1 MLKILAIAPY
11 QNLKTKIDEIAENF
25 KTLYVESYVGDL
37 SVGLAIA
44 QKKASKFDVVISR
57 GGTAKLLAKYI
68 VAVELGH
75 HIFDPC
81 SKFIANLI
89 GLTLEFSQN

>member
-1 MLKILAIAPY
+1 MDMNASYQAFVHELFPNAELIIDRFHIIQLMGRTMDTIRTPCLKQLD
-11 QNLKTKIDEIAENF
+11 KH
-25 KTLYVESYVGDL
+25 
-37 SVGLAIA
+37 
-44 QKKASKFDVVISR
+44 SR
-57 GGTAKLLAKYI
+57 EYKV

>member
-1 MLKILAIAPY
+1 MLKVLAIAPY
-11 QNLKTKIDEIAENF
+11 QNLKTKIDEIAEDF

-68 VAVELGH
+68 VAGDLGCGFCR
-75 HIFDPC
+75 I
-81 SKFIANLI
+81 SV
-89 GLTLEFSQN
+89 TL

>member
-44 QKKASKFDVVISR
+44 
-57 GGTAKLLAKYI
+57 T
-68 VAVELGH
+68 
-75 HIFDPC
+75 
-81 SKFIANLI
+81 NLQ
-89 GLTLEFSQN
+89 LKCNK

>member
-11 QNLKTKIDEIAENF
+11 QNLKTKIDEIAEDF

-44 QKKASKFDVVISR
+44 QKKASKLMLLSLAVVQ
-57 GGTAKLLAKYI
+57 
-68 VAVELGH
+68 
-75 HIFDPC
+75 
-81 SKFIANLI
+81 
-89 GLTLEFSQN
+89 QNYLRNI

>member
-1 MLKILAIAPY
+1 M
-11 QNLKTKIDEIAENF
+11 
-25 KTLYVESYVGDL
+25 
-37 SVGLAIA
+37 
-44 QKKASKFDVVISR
+44 
-57 GGTAKLLAKYI
+57 KLLIFKSNMTRFIKEPAYL

>member
-44 QKKASKFDVVISR
+44 QKKHLNLMLLSLAVVQ
-57 GGTAKLLAKYI
+57 
-68 VAVELGH
+68 
-75 HIFDPC
+75 
-81 SKFIANLI
+81 
-89 GLTLEFSQN
+89 QNYLRNI

>member
-11 QNLKTKIDEIAENF
+11 QNLKTKIDEIAEDF

-44 QKKASKFDVVISR
+44 QKKHLNLMLLSLAVVQ
-57 GGTAKLLAKYI
+57 
-68 VAVELGH
+68 
-75 HIFDPC
+75 
-81 SKFIANLI
+81 
-89 GLTLEFSQN
+89 QNYLRNI